1 MTDKKD
7 INNGRLANGCFK
19 KGVSGNPAG
28 RTKGSGKAVK
38 LSSIAMKKIHSV
50 LVQAAL
56 EGDVEAAKLVLEANR
71 ICEIS

>member
-7 INNGRLANGCFK
+7 ISNGRLANGCFK
-19 KGVSGNPAG
+19 KGVSGNPTG
-28 RTKGSGKAVK
+28 RTKGSGKTVK

-56 EGDVEAAKLVLEANR
+56 DGDIEAAKLVLEANR